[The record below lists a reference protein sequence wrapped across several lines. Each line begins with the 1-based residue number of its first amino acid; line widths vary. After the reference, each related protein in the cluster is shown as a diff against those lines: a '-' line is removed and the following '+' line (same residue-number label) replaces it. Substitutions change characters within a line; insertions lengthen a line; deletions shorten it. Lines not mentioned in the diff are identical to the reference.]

1 MTTKTIPLLLAAYCL
16 QQQPTVTSAWSPSKI
31 DFCGRSVSPSS
42 AQLFT
47 SPIETAE
54 PSTDAPP
61 PKSFGKGVWVPP
73 SQNVAQRKGNK
84 VFAINHPQ
92 DLLDFVVE
100 DERLSVGTFVC
111 CRGVATSHCH
121 MSNFFAPSNSNM
133 SHSSPLHSSSVK
145 VYASWCKTCKVFDVR
160 YRKLASQLGDKY
172 DASDATQ
179 IAQKGRARFAEMQ
192 YDNPANEE
200 MCKLLNATKLPYI
213 LLYKG
218 SKGKVDEFQCGPADV
233 QKLID
238 AVNEFADS
246 EEEIAN
252 GAGGAQRKTQT
263 IVPLLNKE
271 DDVPVNAT
279 TVEQPSHEDVST
291 LKEQLAA
298 VYKEKLEIFEVMKA
312 QIEYDKEQMQLLTAD
327 LEQQKKEYKALLE
340 SKDNE
345 IKNVTNIFTQ
355 QRKEYEKEAAEL
367 SKQLTDLTAKL
378 AQSKKT
384 ITSLELEASF
394 QQKAANAALRETE
407 LRTREWEASKAQY
420 ERERNSLRK
429 LSGLAVNRVRRGVR
443 SLISRV
449 RGR

>member
-31 DFCGRSVSPSS
+31 DVCGRSVSRIS

-54 PSTDAPP
+54 PSTYAQP

-100 DERLSVGTFVC
+100 DERLSV
-111 CRGVATSHCH
+111 
-121 MSNFFAPSNSNM
+121 
-133 SHSSPLHSSSVK
+133 VK

-279 TVEQPSHEDVST
+279 TVEQPSHEDVSK